1 MPLKGVT
8 DQLRGRL
15 LKRPSTTISK
25 TSLDQTPPKPP
36 PKSQN
41 QSPHQPASDDK
52 HRSDA
57 TKKREQIAKEKAA
70 AAAQLGTNSDAL
82 LRGIGDYEFL
92 TSLGTGKFSRVV
104 LAKHTVTCQSYA
116 IKIIDKRLHDY
127 RVMSRLVREISLM
140 ELLSHENVVK
150 LYETFETAESLF
162 LVLEFI
168 PGVNL
173 DEHLQR
179 SGGSLSEPEARAIFR
194 QMVTAVSYCHSRWV
208 VHRDLKT
215 PNVLLRPDGVVKLA
229 DFGLG
234 NRFGLQRLK
243 TICGS
248 MLYYS
253 PEIISGQKYTGPE
266 VDCWCLGISLFR
278 MTAGFEPF
286 SHAHTVGELKKD
298 VLNGNFPMPSQLSP
312 DLQVTIRKCLN
323 IDRRHRM
330 SIKQAL
336 KGDPWLNN
344 YGKLPDPIIRSPTS
358 AFDDFSDMDDS
369 ISSRSEMEKRT
380 RRQHIKD
387 LEEEKHR
394 GYRVKRTIV
403 YHPINMTIY
412 FTTPLPHHPKLEE
425 NIRNQEMLRAD
436 ILQDIRTKCRRLG
449 IRQTDTASNNESR
462 LPFRLFSKL
471 TLRKRQ
477 DEVEGALA
485 YGSLRRSGSSLLL
498 NKFST
503 RLSKDTHYYF
513 TIQAVHGLSST
524 TAVSSSSGST
534 FSNLDSNVPTS
545 PALAQSTSLE
555 IQRLDE
561 REMMNLVRSA
571 CELLGVTYFCEE
583 EDKLSCILALKSRS
597 SQDQMQ
603 NGSSSILPRSSLP
616 TSPSS
621 PTLVNNQGYLEN
633 RSSLDKS
640 SDNSSQKWVGKLRK
654 RLSLPLGH
662 INLMQSSYASS
673 AVGSTHG
680 TIDSSNGKAS
690 KKMESSQFTS
700 TPPSKEGSA
709 LFTIEV
715 FSVPNNAGR
724 RVVAVKFAK
733 TKGSNKVFKLASGWI
748 GGVLGASANSR
759 DVE

>member
-1 MPLKGVT
+1 M
-8 DQLRGRL
+8 
-15 LKRPSTTISK
+15 
-25 TSLDQTPPKPP
+25 
-36 PKSQN
+36 
-41 QSPHQPASDDK
+41 
-52 HRSDA
+52 
-57 TKKREQIAKEKAA
+57 
-70 AAAQLGTNSDAL
+70 
-82 LRGIGDYEFL
+82 
-92 TSLGTGKFSRVV
+92 
-104 LAKHTVTCQSYA
+104 
-116 IKIIDKRLHDY
+116 
-127 RVMSRLVREISLM
+127 
-140 ELLSHENVVK
+140 
-150 LYETFETAESLF
+150 
-162 LVLEFI
+162 
-168 PGVNL
+168 
-173 DEHLQR
+173 
-179 SGGSLSEPEARAIFR
+179 
-194 QMVTAVSYCHSRWV
+194 
-208 VHRDLKT
+208 
-215 PNVLLRPDGVVKLA
+215 LLRPDGVVKLA

-234 NRFGLQRLK
+234 NRYGLQRLK
-243 TICGS
+243 TICGAYNVFLSSLHVAKLQYNQMLFPFPLCTPLTCHLSGS

-253 PEIISGQKYTGPE
+253 PEIISAQKYTGPE

-286 SHAHTVGELKKD
+286 SHAHSKFFIVSLLWPSDLSPTIVLFIALPLLPIRLASRTTLSPLSSTAVGELKKD

-312 DLQVTIRKCLN
+312 DLQVTIRKCLS
-323 IDRRHRM
+323 IDRRQRM

-344 YGKLPDPIIRSPTS
+344 YGKLPDPIIRSPPST
-358 AFDDFSDMDDS
+358 FDDFSDIDDNM
-369 ISSRSEMEKRT
+369 SSRSEMEKRT
-380 RRQHIKD
+380 KRQCVKD

-403 YHPINMTIY
+403 YHPINITTY
-412 FTTPLPHHPKLEE
+412 FTTSLPHHQRLEE

-449 IRQTDTASNNESR
+449 VRQTDNASNSDSR

-477 DEVEGALA
+477 DEVEGAIA
-485 YGSLRRSGSSLLL
+485 YGSLRRSGSSMLL

-503 RLSKDTHYYF
+503 RLSKDQHYYF

-534 FSNLDSNVPTS
+534 FSNLDSHVPTS
-545 PALAQSTSLE
+545 PALAQATSLE

-597 SQDQMQ
+597 AQDPV
-603 NGSSSILPRSSLP
+603 NSGASSILPRSSLP

-621 PTLVNNQGYLEN
+621 PTLVNNQGYFEN
-633 RSSLDKS
+633 RSSMDKS
-640 SDNSSQKWVGKLRK
+640 SDQGSQKWTGKLRK

-680 TIDSSNGKAS
+680 SMDGAKPS
-690 KKMESSQFTS
+690 KTTESSQFS
-700 TPPSKEGSA
+700 ATPPSKEGSA

-715 FSVPNNAGR
+715 LSVPNHSGK
-724 RVVAVKFAK
+724 RVVAIRFTK
-733 TKGSNKVFKLASGWI
+733 TKGSSKVFKLASGWI
-748 GGVLGASANSR
+748 GGVLGASANAR
-759 DVE
+759 DVEVRTRY

>member
-8 DQLRGRL
+8 EQFRGRF
-15 LKRPSTTISK
+15 LKRQSTNISK
-25 TSLDQTPPKPP
+25 TSLDQPPPKPP
-36 PKSQN
+36 PKSQDHY
-41 QSPHQPASDDK
+41 SQPDDK

-57 TKKREQIAKEKAA
+57 KKKEQASKDKTAA
-70 AAAQLGTNSDAL
+70 TVQLGTNTDAL

-92 TSLGTGKFSRVV
+92 SSLGTGKFSRVV
-104 LAKHTVTCQSYA
+104 LAKHIVSCQPYA

-162 LVLEFI
+162 LVLEYI

-179 SGGSLSEPEARAIFR
+179 SGGSLSESEARAIFR

-215 PNVLLRPDGVVKLA
+215 PNVLLRPDGVIKLA

-234 NRFGLQRLK
+234 NRYGLQRLK

-253 PEIISGQKYTGPE
+253 PEIISAQKYTGPE

-298 VLNGNFPMPSQLSP
+298 VLNGNFPMPAQLSP

-323 IDRRHRM
+323 IDRKQRM

-344 YGKLPDPIIRSPTS
+344 YGKLPDPIIRSPS
-358 AFDDFSDMDDS
+358 SNLEDMSDLDDNT
-369 ISSRSEMEKRT
+369 SSRSEMEKRT
-380 RRQHIKD
+380 RRQFIKD

-403 YHPINMTIY
+403 YHPITTSTY
-412 FTTPLPHHPKLEE
+412 FTTPLPHHQKPEE
-425 NIRNQEMLRAD
+425 NARNQELLRAD
-436 ILQDIRTKCRRLG
+436 ILQEIRTKCRRLG
-449 IRQTDTASNNESR
+449 VRQTDNASNNETR

-471 TLRKRQ
+471 TLRKPQ
-477 DEVEGALA
+477 HEVEGALA
-485 YGSLRRSGSSLLL
+485 HNGSLRRSGSSLLL
-498 NKFST
+498 TKFSP
-503 RLSKDTHYYF
+503 RLNKDHHYYF

-534 FSNLDSNVPTS
+534 FSNLDSNVPSS
-545 PALAQSTSLE
+545 PAFAHTTSLE

-561 REMMNLVRSA
+561 REMMNLVKSA
-571 CELLGVTYFCEE
+571 CELLGVTYFCED
-583 EDKLSCILALKSRS
+583 EDRLSCILALKSRS
-597 SQDQMQ
+597 SQEHAQS
-603 NGSSSILPRSSLP
+603 GSSSILPKSSLP
-616 TSPSS
+616 NSPSS
-621 PTLVNNQGYLEN
+621 PTLVNNAGYIEN
-633 RSSLDKS
+633 RSSMDKS
-640 SDNSSQKWVGKLRK
+640 SEQGSQKWGKLRK

-680 TIDSSNGKAS
+680 TIDSATGKAT
-690 KKMESSQFTS
+690 KKHESSQFTA

-715 FSVPNNAGR
+715 FSVPNNNGK
-724 RVVAVKFAK
+724 RVIALRFTK

-759 DVE
+759 T